1 MVATLQKART
11 TAANESLVSEDFSR
25 EALMIAERL
34 ERHVLER
41 HGPTSS
47 SGRKLRNRIIVANV
61 VVWILIT
68 ALICLVFF

>member
-1 MVATLQKART
+1 
-11 TAANESLVSEDFSR
+11 
-25 EALMIAERL
+25 MIAERL